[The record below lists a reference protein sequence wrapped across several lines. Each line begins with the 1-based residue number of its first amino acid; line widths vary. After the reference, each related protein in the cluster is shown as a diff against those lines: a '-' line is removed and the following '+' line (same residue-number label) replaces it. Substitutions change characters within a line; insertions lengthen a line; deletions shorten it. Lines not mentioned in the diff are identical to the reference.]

1 MALTVKQLNGDAS
14 FLLHFEPIEG
24 PSAGP
29 WPAPEPFRILL
40 DPCLEDSYDFN
51 PKASFATHVQVASVS
66 SLQQLPQPDL
76 VIVTN
81 ARSEHCNETTLRQL
95 APSGTKTTILAEPA
109 AAKVIRS
116 WKYFDEST
124 VKTLDRWE
132 TRTKDRDTVVRVPV
146 PPQVCGGNEGEVTV
160 SLIHQKRD
168 LTGLHS
174 AVAITYRPPPPHASI
189 FRRQATTPPKSPTS
203 SVSELPPQIPT
214 PRLSLLQTPDS
225 PVSAILGAFT
235 PPASP
240 DFMKLRTVR
249 SLASIPPQARNRAVS
264 LIYSPYGTSYSCME
278 PYVTSHLLAEAAL
291 PLTAILHP
299 FDTVPHPWG
308 LSGNLGAGVTAG
320 LETARSS
327 GVRVWISARDG
338 KNVGGL
344 AAKLMYR
351 KKYPR
356 EEAEEVIRQAIGQ
369 SNSTGSIRYARG
381 KRPGRSTETLALSQ
395 GEEVTMT
402 SEGIWEETECPSPL
416 QYADEKLNAL
426 LRT

>member
-1 MALTVKQLNGDAS
+1 MALTVKQLNGDAA
-14 FLLHFEPIEG
+14 FLLSFEPLEG
-24 PSAGP
+24 PSAAP
-29 WPAPEPFRILL
+29 WATPEPFRILL
-40 DPCLEDSYDFN
+40 DPWLEDSYSIN
-51 PKASFATHVQVASVS
+51 PKASFASHVQVACVS
-66 SLQQLPQPDL
+66 SLQQLAQPDL
-76 VIVTN
+76 VIITN

-95 APSGTKTTILAEPA
+95 PPTGSKTLILAEPA
-109 AAKVIRS
+109 AAKLIRS
-116 WKYFDEST
+116 WKYFDEDM
-124 VKTLDRWE
+124 VRTLERWE
-132 TRTKDRDTVVRVPV
+132 TRTKNRDTVVRIPV

-174 AVAITYRPPPPHASI
+174 AVGITYRPPPPHASI
-189 FRRQATTPPKSPTS
+189 FRRQATTPPKSPTAS
-203 SVSELPPQIPT
+203 ISDLPPQIPT

-225 PVSAILGAFT
+225 PVSAMLGAFT

-240 DFMKLRTVR
+240 DFMKLRNVR

-264 LIYSPYGTSYSCME
+264 LIYSPYGTSYNCME

-291 PLTAILHP
+291 PLTTMLHP

-308 LSGNLGAGVTAG
+308 LSGNIGAGITAG
-320 LETARSS
+320 LETARLS
-327 GVRVWISARDG
+327 GVRSWISARDG

-344 AAKLMYR
+344 AGKLVYR

-356 EEAEEVIRQAIGQ
+356 EEAEEVIRQALGQ
-369 SNSTGSIRYARG
+369 STPRSSAGYARG
-381 KRPGRSTETLALSQ
+381 KKPGRPTETLALSQ

-402 SEGIWEETECPSPL
+402 SEGVWEETECPSPL
-416 QYADEKLNAL
+416 QYADEKLKAL